1 MGCGEHSSGRR
12 QEDGCVWPRMR
23 AAILQAVRVVYGE
36 PPPELEEQIDDILRR
51 ARLDSQSGHESADDC

>member
-1 MGCGEHSSGRR
+1 
-12 QEDGCVWPRMR
+12 MR